1 MNKPIS
7 HFLGE
12 GLLIVFSILLALG
25 ANEWRTQANEA
36 RNLKKAV
43 TDLSV
48 EISEN
53 LTLLEGLPEYHRLI
67 GQGLRQSAEGLRES
81 DADHSKTPVEL
92 IMELDGLRPI
102 LLGYPGHLQSVSWQ
116 TAKDRNIIAQL
127 DYETAKA
134 LSATYDEQLVAINS
148 MMRKIGDEFSNIDM
162 YEAQN
167 QEAVLSALSA
177 TFFEFAAREETL
189 IYLFEKN
196 LKILNEQYPNAV
208 RTNQQGDN

>member
-1 MNKPIS
+1 MNKPIGY
-7 HFLGE
+7 FLSE
-12 GLLIVFSILLALG
+12 GLLIVFSIMLALG
-25 ANEWRTQANEA
+25 ANEWRINASDA

-53 LTLLEGLPEYHRLI
+53 LDLLEGLPEYHRLI
-67 GQGLRQSAEGLRES
+67 GQGLRQSAEGLRAS

-92 IMELDGLRPI
+92 IMELDGLRPT
-102 LLGYPGHLQSVSWQ
+102 LLGYSGHLQSVSWKI
-116 TAKDRNIIAQL
+116 AKNRNIVAQL

-148 MMRKIGDEFSNIDM
+148 MMRKIGDEFSNIEM

-167 QEAVLSALSA
+167 LFRVRRTRRNAHLS
-177 TFFEFAAREETL
+177 T
-189 IYLFEKN
+189 
-196 LKILNEQYPNAV
+196 
-208 RTNQQGDN
+208 